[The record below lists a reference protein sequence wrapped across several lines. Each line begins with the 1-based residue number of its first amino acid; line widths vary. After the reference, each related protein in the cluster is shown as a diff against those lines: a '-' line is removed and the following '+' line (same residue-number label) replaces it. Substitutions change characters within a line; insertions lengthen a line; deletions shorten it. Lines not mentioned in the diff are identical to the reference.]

1 MIRFIKNILDIKNL
15 LGIIRSTIYL
25 HTYGN
30 NVRLRLS
37 CTGLIKISYI
47 ESGVTHTDYYTD
59 LQNTDIS
66 FTTDA
71 YTTVTIIGYVTAL
84 TVLSTGQIDAID
96 LTRCTSLE
104 VIQAQYLPITEIDIS
119 KCKRLKFVNITS
131 NPNLESITIGELPE
145 LHTLFLNIQPLLMDI
160 DVSGCPSLQNITA
173 GLTGISEIDLT
184 ANPLLHNATF
194 GGSTN
199 LTTIRCLAINQYC
212 ANSIATSIQQNSGN
226 AGTVY
231 CNPADPYYSTI
242 ATAATN
248 YGWTILPL

>member
-1 MIRFIKNILDIKNL
+1 MIRFTKNILDIKNL
-15 LGIIRSTIYL
+15 LGRIRPTIYL

-30 NVRLRLS
+30 NVRLRLA

-59 LQNTDIS
+59 LPATDIS
-66 FTTDA
+66 FTADA
-71 YTTVTIIGYVTAL
+71 YTTVTIVGYVTFL
-84 TVLSTGQIDAID
+84 TVYSTGQIDEID

-104 VIQAQYLPITEIDIS
+104 TIQANDLPITEIDVS
-119 KCKRLKFVNITS
+119 KNKRLKLVNITG
-131 NPNLESITIGELPE
+131 NTNLESITIGDLPE
-145 LHTLFLNIQPLLMDI
+145 LKSLYLNVQPLLMDI
-160 DVSGCPSLQNITA
+160 DVSGCPSLQNISA
-173 GLTGISEIDLT
+173 GVTGISEIDLT
-184 ANPLLHNATF
+184 ANPLLYNATL
-194 GGSTN
+194 GNSTN

-242 ATAATN
+242 ATAATD

>member
-1 MIRFIKNILDIKNL
+1 MIRFLTHILDIKNL
-15 LGIIRSTIYL
+15 LGIIRPTIYL

-30 NVRLRLS
+30 NVRLRLA

-59 LQNTDIS
+59 LPVTYIS
-66 FTTDA
+66 FTADA
-71 YTTVTIIGYVTAL
+71 YTTVTIVGYVTLL

-104 VIQAQYLPITEIDIS
+104 NIQALYLPITEIDIS
-119 KCKRLKFVNITS
+119 KCKRLKFANIAANS
-131 NPNLESITIGELPE
+131 NLASITIGELPE
-145 LHTLFLNIQPLLMDI
+145 LQTLLLSSQPLLSMIDI
-160 DVSGCPSLQNITA
+160 SGCPSLQDINA

-184 ANPLLHNATF
+184 NNLLLNESLF
-194 GGSTN
+194 INCPN
-199 LTTIRCLAINQYC
+199 LTTIRCRALIQNS
-212 ANSIATSIQQNSGN
+212 ANNIALSIRDNSGN

-231 CNPADPYYSTI
+231 CNPGDPYYSTI
-242 ATAATN
+242 ATAAAD